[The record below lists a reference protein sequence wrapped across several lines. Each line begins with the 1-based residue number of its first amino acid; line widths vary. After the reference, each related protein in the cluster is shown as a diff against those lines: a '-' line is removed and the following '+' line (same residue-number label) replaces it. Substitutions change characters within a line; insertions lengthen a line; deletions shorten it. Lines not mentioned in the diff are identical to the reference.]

1 MFGPEADNLGTL
13 ASCCTHLGKQYMDLR
28 LRQLGYNITPVQTQA
43 LQAISRAGREIN
55 QRELEQAMRLKA
67 PTVNGILGR
76 LEEKGYI
83 LRRASP
89 ADGRCRLVSL
99 TEEGR
104 ALVETFRAAL
114 EETDRLFAADLTEQ
128 EQVQLRSLLL
138 RIAANLENEVN
149 RT

>member
-1 MFGPEADNLGTL
+1 MFDTETAKLGL
-13 ASCCTHLGKQYMDLR
+13 LVGHCGHLGKRCLDLR
-28 LRQLGYNITPVQTQA
+28 LRRLRYNITPVQSQA
-43 LQAISRAGREIN
+43 LQILSCTGREVN

-104 ALVETFRAAL
+104 AMVETFRSVL
-114 EETDRLFAADLTEQ
+114 EEVNRVFLADLTRE
-128 EQVQLRSLLL
+128 EEAQLRGLLL
-138 RIAANLENEVN
+138 RITANLENEVN
-149 RT
+149 RA

>member
-1 MFGPEADNLGTL
+1 VLLEGEGGLTALLHQNPEA
-13 ASCCTHLGKQYMDLR
+13 M
-28 LRQLGYNITPVQTQA
+28 
-43 LQAISRAGREIN
+43 
-55 QRELEQAMRLKA
+55 
-67 PTVNGILGR
+67 
-76 LEEKGYI
+76 
-83 LRRASP
+83 
-89 ADGRCRLVSL
+89 LVSL

-128 EQVQLRSLLL
+128 EQAQLRSLLL

>member
-1 MFGPEADNLGTL
+1 
-13 ASCCTHLGKQYMDLR
+13 MDLR

-104 ALVETFRAAL
+104 AMVETFRSVL
-114 EETDRLFAADLTEQ
+114 EEVNRVFLADLTRE
-128 EQVQLRSLLL
+128 EEAQLRGLLL
-138 RIAANLENEVN
+138 RITANLENEVN
-149 RT
+149 RA

>member
-1 MFGPEADNLGTL
+1 MFDTETAKLGL
-13 ASCCTHLGKQYMDLR
+13 LVGHCGHLGKRCLDLR
-28 LRQLGYNITPVQTQA
+28 LRRLRYNITPVQSQA
-43 LQAISRAGREIN
+43 LQILSCTGREVN
-55 QRELEQAMRLKA
+55 QRELEQALRLKA
-67 PTVNGILGR
+67 PTVNGIVGR

-83 LRRASP
+83 LRRTSP

-128 EQVQLRSLLL
+128 EQAQLRSLLL